1 MAKRRA
7 KQEAPTGQL
16 GDWLEEIPP
25 EVQKCADAY
34 DAAHTAKSKAQA
46 KLNTAK
52 ESLIDS
58 MKEHGCKKVRIR
70 NGEKF
75 LELGATDKI
84 AYKKPSEKKPED
96 QD

>member
-1 MAKRRA
+1 MAKKKASRIPA
-7 KQEAPTGQL
+7 GQL
-16 GDWLEEIPP
+16 GDWQPEIPE
-25 EVQKCADAY
+25 EVQKAADTY

-52 ESLIDS
+52 DSLIES
-58 MKEHGCKKVRIR
+58 MKEHGVKKVRIR

-75 LELGATDKI
+75 LELGATDKVS
-84 AYKKPSEKKPED
+84 YKKPQEKPED